1 MSNTSLSTALGNGST
16 SEREIMI
23 VDDDRITVMIVRRI
37 LDISGVQANV
47 TTFENGKLA
56 LDYLSRIRRRCLV
69 LLDINMPVMNGWQ
82 FLDAITEHGNVDS
95 VDVVIFTSS
104 VDAADHE
111 RAGKYSIVQHYIEK
125 PFTSSTIAE
134 MKRHHR
140 LTEFFDHTQAR
151 MY

>member
-1 MSNTSLSTALGNGST
+1 MSTSPPSTVLGNGNAGD
-16 SEREIMI
+16 REIMI

-37 LDISGVQANV
+37 LDICCVHADVS
-47 TTFENGKLA
+47 TFENGKLA
-56 LDYLSRIRRRCLV
+56 LDHLRQSQRRRLI

-82 FLDAITEHGNVDS
+82 FLEALSEHGNADN

-104 VDAADHE
+104 VDAADHN
-111 RAGKYSIVQHYIEK
+111 RASQYSIVRHYIEK

-134 MKRHHR
+134 MKRNQR
-140 LTEFFDHTQAR
+140 LAEFFDHSPAR

>member
-1 MSNTSLSTALGNGST
+1 MNST
-16 SEREIMI
+16 STSATSSNGIEGRREIMI

-37 LDISGVQANV
+37 LDICGVHADV
-47 TTFENGKLA
+47 STFENGKLA
-56 LDYLSRIRRRCLV
+56 LDHLSQGQRRRLV
-69 LLDINMPVMNGWQ
+69 LLDINMPIMNGWQ
-82 FLDAITEHGNVDS
+82 FLDALSEHGNVEG

-111 RAGKYSIVQHYIEK
+111 RAGKYAIVRHYIEK

-134 MKRHHR
+134 MKRHQR
-140 LTEFFDHTQAR
+140 LTEFFDHSPAR